1 MKRICI
7 IIALA
12 LVSVFCFAQKRI
24 SLLDKAA
31 GKRVSFNYVYSYDSG
46 KGMSEVTRG
55 KVTAEGECFVVTG
68 LGLTSYSDGSTCWMV
83 DENEKEVV
91 IQPLSKED
99 PFTNPALL
107 VSSYSNYMDKITVKS
122 EGADSLDIILKLD
135 DNTKVRFVLSAV
147 QYSEPLGT
155 DEFRFSTSSLSSDYV
170 ITDLR

>member
-12 LVSVFCFAQKRI
+12 LVSVLCFAQDRI
-24 SLLDKAA
+24 SILDRAV
-31 GKRVSFNYVYSYDSG
+31 GKRVTFNYVYSYDNG
-46 KGMSEVTRG
+46 KGMSEVTKG
-55 KVTAEGECFVVTG
+55 LVTAEGECFIVTG

-99 PFTNPALL
+99 PFTNPALM
-107 VSSYSNYMDKITVKS
+107 VSSYRNYMDKITVKG

-135 DNTKVRFVLSAV
+135 DNTKVRFVLSSVKYA
-147 QYSEPLGT
+147 EPKGT

-170 ITDLR
+170 VTDLR